1 VFCSGKCECALFG
14 EYVDDLNKKFGK
26 GHDNQPVVIIQFA
39 KVKIFRGF
47 FFLIVNLLIH
57 VFVLGTYKLMFGMND
72 LYR

>member
-1 VFCSGKCECALFG
+1 LFG

-47 FFLIVNLLIH
+47 FFFFDCK
-57 VFVLGTYKLMFGMND
+57 FVDPCICFGHIQTD
-72 LYR
+72 VWYE